1 MRQSYLESYYNL
13 IPKTQQERLMSVLK
27 SRYDAVGQTATDAD
41 FTNQIKEL
49 IAGLQQPLGHPLIQL
64 RKATKYGKIV
74 SKDYNNTMDEA
85 FVDLGALFKQNNNI
99 NKTIKVHR
107 LINESVLRDIKA
119 ALATVENDIVVH
131 KVIKENKTGITDVK
145 FNSFYKADNL
155 SIDSVYAAQT
165 DTETNSIK
173 LPKGLDHSSLSID
186 GLAMADIDIFHFGGG
201 IKGTIED
208 ESHRK
213 ELAIDG
219 STETFWGEVI
229 LVDEPIR
236 QVYAGETQFGAVCEV
251 VISLFRADLVNNIRL
266 NPFTNYPMTILGIY
280 YKPSVNSDWVD
291 IGVEKVSSTTTVEFN
306 FSEVIAK
313 QIKIVINQRNPSINT
328 YKIPKRIINNAQLWQ
343 QIVDREFSI
352 STETDV
358 PIQATQDMI
367 DYITGWQA
375 YVDATKSYEATLKSI
390 GKPSDYEQT
399 QSISES
405 IFDAATKEMTKSGGE
420 SVVDPLKLDLYS
432 KKPEVTDELI
442 EVRKYEYVYG
452 AYNIDIRKIWY
463 LETGE
468 YISPMYIPNGA
479 VLEARLD
486 TSEVVPS
493 GTSIEYQVATR
504 PEEWKNILPSGGYI
518 LQERVDIDSNTQ
530 TGYIRFPCSGSI
542 DGLYRNGN
550 VIPVTDYVFNSTDS
564 SVVVASGWYTAT
576 SAYTVAYEPKGVTD
590 ITPSGVIV
598 NFAGDSLLDADE
610 TYAGVGSRQ
619 FKIDAGHYP
628 YIEYSIINDTSKAGK
643 SLPSFSDED
652 GRWLNI
658 SGVTKYGIASGEYYD
673 ILRVTV
679 NGFDSINR
687 TDYLAGIRPALTAYD
702 EIMYPYYEYI
712 HSGKSLYF
720 NTPLADKEVKVK
732 YKYLNDFIQLRALLR
747 NNSRGNVSMTPILN
761 DFTLKLRT
769 I

>member
-13 IPKTQQERLMSVLK
+13 IPKTQQDRLMSVLK

-119 ALATVENDIVVH
+119 ALATVENDIIVH

-251 VISLFRADLVNNIRL
+251 VISLFRADLVNNIRF

-291 IGVEKVSSTTTVEFN
+291 IGVESVTSTTTMEFN

-390 GKPSDYEQT
+390 GKPSNYEQT

-405 IFDAATKEMTKSGGE
+405 VFDAVTKEMTKSGGE
-420 SVVDPLKLDLYS
+420 NIVDPLKLDLYS

-479 VLEARLD
+479 VLETRLD

-493 GTSIEYQVATR
+493 GTTIEYQVATR

-518 LQERVDIDSNTQ
+518 FQERLDIDSNTQ

-550 VIPVTDYVFNSTDS
+550 IIPVTDYVFNNTDS

-576 SAYTVAYEPKGVTD
+576 SAYTVAYAPKGVTD

-619 FKIDAGHYP
+619 YKIDVGHYP
-628 YIEYSIINDTSKAGK
+628 YINYSIINDTSKAGK
-643 SLPSFSDED
+643 SMPAFSDED

-673 ILRVTV
+673 ILKVTV